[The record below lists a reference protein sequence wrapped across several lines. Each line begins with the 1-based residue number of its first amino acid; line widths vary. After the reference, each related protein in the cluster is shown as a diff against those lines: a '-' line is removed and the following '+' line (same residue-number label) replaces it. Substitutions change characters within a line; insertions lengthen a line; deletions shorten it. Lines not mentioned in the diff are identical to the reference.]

1 MGVHR
6 IWHDGLIPVEGK
18 RPLDS
23 LRNRLVSRQR
33 ERESPGYEIVGPG
46 CSDDGGERRCDLRFS
61 WEETEKR
68 YSVQVLLSMRYTAGE
83 DRIAWLLTAACTRP
97 WRTGVEAPAHR
108 IGLEELGASGR
119 DEIPI
124 DGPSLSLRGW
134 PREDCERVACLLAE
148 AMVSPSRTT
157 ALLIISDDNAI
168 PVDGWPGL
176 VNVFDVDDR
185 FRRSLNGCLPLGCAV
200 PTGARLYVPPCDELA
215 DMIRTETPPPEA
227 LDLAITQQ
235 IQARS
240 RSPLPADW
248 AAVPSVREWWSSDPF
263 APADPPPDAALAE
276 KLHRVERELAEAR
289 GVISILR
296 RRSAAEEAHR
306 ARIASESKRLRCR
319 LDELSAVDPDALHDQ
334 ITQLQSTVDGYAK
347 ALEQAEHERDDLRRA
362 NGLLAGALAQATG
375 EVAVIEDAGHES
387 QEPAEFPSF
396 ADLFA
401 TASQALPNLDIT
413 AELGPTTILD
423 HHPKAAA
430 WRRKTWDALRTL
442 DAYARART
450 TIRRSGREPGPELCD
465 VLAFARTG
473 QPGSL
478 ISANI
483 IALTESETVTTNERL
498 RQARTFRVSPDTNP
512 TGREYFGAHIAL
524 ERFKPP
530 APRLHFLDDTDH
542 TGHVYVGYLGAH
554 LPTSKTN

>member
-33 ERESPGYEIVGPG
+33 EQETPAYEVADPG
-46 CSDDGGERRCDLRFS
+46 CSDDGGERRCDLKFS
-61 WEETEKR
+61 WDDKEGR
-68 YSVQVLLSMRYTAGE
+68 YSVQVLLALRYTAGE
-83 DRIAWLLTAACTRP
+83 DRIAWLLAAACTRP
-97 WRTGVEAPAHR
+97 WRTSIEAPAHR
-108 IGLEELGASGR
+108 IGLEELGASGC
-119 DEIPI
+119 DEIPL

-134 PREDCERVACLLAE
+134 PREECDRVADLLAE
-148 AMVSPSRTT
+148 AMVSPRRTT
-157 ALLIISDDNAI
+157 ALLIISDDHAI

-200 PTGARLYVPPCDELA
+200 PAGARLFVPPCDELP
-215 DMIRTETPPPEA
+215 DIIQTETPTPEM
-227 LDLAITQQ
+227 LGLAISQQ

-240 RSPLPADW
+240 RSPLPEYW
-248 AAVPSVREWWSSDPF
+248 AEVPSVREWWSADPF
-263 APADPPPDAALAE
+263 TKAEPSPDAALAE
-276 KLHRVERELAEAR
+276 KLRNVERELAEAR

-296 RRSAAEEAHR
+296 KRSAADEAER
-306 ARIASESKRLRCR
+306 ARAVAESKHLRSR
-319 LDELSAVDPDALHDQ
+319 IEELSAVDADTLHAQ
-334 ITQLQSTVDGYAK
+334 ISQLQSTMDHYAK
-347 ALEQAEHERDDLRRA
+347 AFEEVEHERDDLRRT
-362 NGLLAGALAQATG
+362 NGLLAGALARITG
-375 EVAVIEDAGHES
+375 TDETGSDGR
-387 QEPAEFPSF
+387 EPAEFPSF
-396 ADLFA
+396 AELFE
-401 TASQALPNLDIT
+401 TASKALTNLDIT

-430 WRRKTWDALRTL
+430 WRRKAWDALRTL
-442 DAYARART
+442 DAYAGARN

-542 TGHVYVGYLGAH
+542 TGHIYVGYLGAH